1 MHGGKARQPVKWG
14 KKICDGVTRFWQK
27 LARALG
33 PGPGPCAS
41 FFKNLARPSHICL
54 PHLAGWLARPPCI
67 WAPIMYLGSPPCI
80 RIMEFINRDSW
91 VIRYSTLFDD
101 VQTLFDNIQ
110 TVFDGL
116 RLYSNGLRRSSTIF
130 TEIVTR

>member
-54 PHLAGWLARPPCI
+54 PHLAGWLARPPCM
-67 WAPIMYLGSPPCI
+67 WAPHHVFGFPTMYFDQRYHVSLNTNGSSEL
-80 RIMEFINRDSW
+80 RMELRMP
-91 VIRYSTLFDD
+91 LFLQIK
-101 VQTLFDNIQ
+101 VPSYAT
-110 TVFDGL
+110 
-116 RLYSNGLRRSSTIF
+116 
-130 TEIVTR
+130 